1 MGGPS
6 FIPPKW
12 RRPAPLGYPSA
23 IDLVGG
29 VAAPMLAGF
38 SLASV
43 ILVSDDAANFRWPG
57 ATTLGLAIAAVSL
70 VGAVQCAFNARQ
82 YIWSAAEVLAWWPD
96 MQENSERE
104 ERLRA
109 EQDAAFRRW
118 QVWTTWT
125 RRTYALGILALLA
138 ALALALPPQHAMGL
152 QGSLR
157 WAASGVAFLACA
169 SEACWIVVNARRAHG
184 ASKPEEHR
192 QRRWMKSSTS
202 QPGSLR

>member
-1 MGGPS
+1 
-6 FIPPKW
+6 
-12 RRPAPLGYPSA
+12 
-23 IDLVGG
+23 
-29 VAAPMLAGF
+29 MLAGF

-43 ILVSDDAANFRWPG
+43 VLVSEGAANFRWPG
-57 ATTLGLAIAAVSL
+57 AAMLGLAIAAISL
-70 VGAVQCAFNARQ
+70 IGAVQCAFNARQ
-82 YIWSAAEVLAWWPD
+82 YIWSATDVLEWWPD

-104 ERLRA
+104 DQLRA

-138 ALALALPPQHAMGL
+138 ALALALPPQHAMGM

-169 SEACWIVVNARRAHG
+169 SEACWTVVNSRRAH
-184 ASKPEEHR
+184 
-192 QRRWMKSSTS
+192 RRD
-202 QPGSLR
+202 QPS